1 MFSSLLLFLSLN
13 QAEGAKTVWVN
24 SYTRSDGTSVQGHF
38 RSPPS
43 DGGMPLTGHT
53 PVVAYSSQDPKGS
66 STAESLR
73 FQRGFVDGNAYVRLV
88 HKHDGSSI
96 ELYCVK
102 TAEGVIENV
111 DLEYYNGLVQKEG
124 VIVSDYE
131 RLSLEDVDVWI
142 GSGVDYWI
150 SSDLSVWQMV
160 HYWDSPYNESNVATL
175 YGIQGSV
182 EGHVFNFPTIKS
194 KTVTEFHKGCEY
206 LKGH

>member
-66 STAESLR
+66 STAESLK
-73 FQRGFVDGNAYVRLV
+73 FQRGFVDGNAYVRLI
-88 HKHDGSSI
+88 HKHKDTSI

-102 TAEGVIENV
+102 TAEGVINNV
-111 DLEYYNGLVQKEG
+111 EWVYDSSYDKTV
-124 VIVSDYE
+124 
-131 RLSLEDVDVWI
+131 RWSLEDVDVWI
-142 GSGVDYWI
+142 GSGVDYKT
-150 SSDLSVWQMV
+150 SSGVTVWQMV
-160 HYWDSPYNESNVATL
+160 KYWDSSYNNSNVATL

-194 KTVTEFHKGCEY
+194 KTVTEFHKGCNH
-206 LKGH
+206 LRGH